1 MSENRAPSDVP
12 ILDVLA
18 DRWSPRAFSERLV
31 EKDKVA
37 SMMEAARWAPSCFN
51 EQPWN
56 FIIADK
62 HEDPDGYHRLF
73 ECMLEG
79 NQAWAGTAPVLMLS
93 VAKMFFEYNNKPNR
107 FGYHDLGMAVGNM
120 LAQASSMDL
129 YVHQMAGYHK
139 DMARDSFRIP
149 EGYEAVAMF
158 AVGYLGDPSQLP
170 EGTSER
176 EDEPRKRYPMT
187 EFTYAGI
194 WDKPYSFK

>member
-1 MSENRAPSDVP
+1 MSKNRAPSDVP

-18 DRWSPRAFSERLV
+18 DRWSPRAFSERSV
-31 EKDKVA
+31 ESDKVA

-51 EQPWN
+51 EQPWS

-73 ECMLEG
+73 DCMLEG
-79 NQAWAGTAPVLMLS
+79 NQAWAGTAPILMLS

-107 FGYHDLGMAVGNM
+107 FGYHDLGMAVGNL

-139 DMARDSFRIP
+139 GMAQKIFRIP
-149 EGYEAVAMF
+149 QGYEPVAMF

-170 EGTSER
+170 EGTRER
-176 EDEPRKRYPMT
+176 ETEPRKRYPVA

-194 WDKPYSFK
+194 WDKPYSF